1 MGTLSA
7 LYFKTH
13 PEGEDFV
20 NPNMYIPQE
29 MVYQPPKKT
38 GVSLFVQRKP
48 IKASKNENDEPM
60 EDAAAEES
68 NEAESSEE
76 IVQAETRK
84 RTGRAAS
91 NESEE
96 ANDAGPPDAK
106 KSENGNEV

>member
-1 MGTLSA
+1 MCDLVTSLLFSKTTNFELKEHPTTLTLSS

-48 IKASKNENDEPM
+48 IKASKVCIMVKYYILNTH
-60 EDAAAEES
+60 AAVTYAP
-68 NEAESSEE
+68 
-76 IVQAETRK
+76 T
-84 RTGRAAS
+84 TF
-91 NESEE
+91 
-96 ANDAGPPDAK
+96 
-106 KSENGNEV
+106 

>member
-1 MGTLSA
+1 MCDLVTSLLFSKTTNFELKEHPTTLTLSS

-48 IKASKNENDEPM
+48 IKASKVCKYNG
-60 EDAAAEES
+60 
-68 NEAESSEE
+68 E
-76 IVQAETRK
+76 IVYFER
-84 RTGRAAS
+84 
-91 NESEE
+91 
-96 ANDAGPPDAK
+96 
-106 KSENGNEV
+106 

>member
-1 MGTLSA
+1 MCDLVTSLLFSKTTNFELKEHPTTLTLSS

-48 IKASKNENDEPM
+48 IKASKVCIMVGEILYFEYTIPTY
-60 EDAAAEES
+60 AELLT
-68 NEAESSEE
+68 
-76 IVQAETRK
+76 VQ
-84 RTGRAAS
+84 
-91 NESEE
+91 
-96 ANDAGPPDAK
+96 K
-106 KSENGNEV
+106 KVVYSW